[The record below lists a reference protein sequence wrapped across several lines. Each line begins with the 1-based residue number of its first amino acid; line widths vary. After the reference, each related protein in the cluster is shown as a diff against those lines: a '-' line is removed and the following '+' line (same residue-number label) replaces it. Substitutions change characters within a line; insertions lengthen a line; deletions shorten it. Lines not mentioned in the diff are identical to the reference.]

1 MNVSTLMEDK
11 VRRDKM
17 LSARRIMAI
26 SPHPDDSEIIAGGF
40 LFKAVMRGA
49 SVRLLVVTDGS
60 KGTRKK
66 GENMAEKRKMEQLE
80 SAEIL
85 GIGDVKFLGI
95 GDTYTPPPRELL
107 DILLPEM
114 RDFSPDLVITNDPFL
129 RYEVH
134 PDHINVGLAVM
145 QSVLFFE
152 FPNIGNGEV
161 KSSAPSLALSP
172 SDEPN
177 VFINIDN
184 EFNIKLNA
192 LREHRSQK
200 LDLNWI
206 TDLSRYYGRYAN
218 SVYAEAFR
226 YLYPHELHLSIN
238 HE

>member
-1 MNVSTLMEDK
+1 MQMITLKENKD
-11 VRRDKM
+11 RRNEM
-17 LSARRIMAI
+17 LSARRILAI

-40 LFKAVMRGA
+40 LFKAVNGSA
-49 SVRLLVVTDGS
+49 SVRLLVVTDGA

-66 GENMAEKRKMEQLE
+66 GENLAEKRKMEQLK
-80 SAEIL
+80 SAGIL

-95 GDTYTPPPRELL
+95 GDTYTPSPRQLL
-107 DILLPEM
+107 DLLLPEM

-161 KSSAPSLALSP
+161 KSKAPSLALSP

-184 EFNIKLNA
+184 EFEVKLNA
-192 LREHRSQK
+192 LKEHRSQN

-206 TDLSRYYGRYAN
+206 TDLSKYYGKYAN
-218 SVYAEAFR
+218 SVHAEAFR
-226 YLYPHELHLSIN
+226 YLYPHELHLSIH